1 MTHAGCDGDGETPE
15 PPGGLRGS
23 SAVLHPEQQ
32 VACAFSAGRRQVC
45 FYRCFFICYI
55 VIFSVS
61 LIFFFLLGSSCH
73 PLAEMLWGTS
83 ASSPP
88 SPLTGLPTAGWDL
101 WISAKPPSR
110 STLGAGLGPALP
122 TEKRRARAHGAARR
136 CCLSKDKQNQSLL
149 TASLLVLSS
158 PSPWPA
164 SKWIITFNL
173 PKFPLQIQL

>member
-32 VACAFSAGRRQVC
+32 VACALLGGTTTGLLLPVFFYLLYSHLFSLS
-45 FYRCFFICYI
+45 F
-55 VIFSVS
+55 
-61 LIFFFLLGSSCH
+61 FFFLLGSSCH
-73 PLAEMLWGTS
+73 PLAEMLWGAS
-83 ASSPP
+83 VSSPP

-110 STLGAGLGPALP
+110 STLGAGLGPTLP
-122 TEKRRARAHGAARR
+122 TEKRRARAHGAAWR
-136 CCLSKDKQNQSLL
+136 CCLSKDKQNRSLL